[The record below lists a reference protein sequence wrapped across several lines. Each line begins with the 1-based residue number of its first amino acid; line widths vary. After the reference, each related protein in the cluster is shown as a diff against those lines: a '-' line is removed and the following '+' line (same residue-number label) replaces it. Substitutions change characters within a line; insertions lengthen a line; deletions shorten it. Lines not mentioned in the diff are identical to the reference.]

1 MSYYMKYH
9 DSPLY
14 YLTAREAA
22 EIERN
27 GDYSRA
33 AKVWAKANRSS
44 RNALNQEWSANRQD
58 FCLMH
63 NVRLQ
68 RQKFDQPCAG
78 EEIGQ

>member
-14 YLTAREAA
+14 YQVAREAA
-22 EIERN
+22 QIERD
-27 GDYSRA
+27 GDFTRA
-33 AKVWAKANRSS
+33 AKVWAKAHRAS
-44 RNALNQEWSANRQD
+44 RNALNQNWSANRQD

-63 NVRLQ
+63 SVRLQ
-68 RQKFDQPCAG
+68 RQNIGQPCAG